1 MNDRK
6 KYFSG
11 DGADLLDGNPEFRR
25 VVIVHR
31 KTEQK
36 HKNKR

>member
-1 MNDRK
+1 MNEWE

-11 DGADLLDGNPEFRR
+11 DDADWLDGNTEFRR

-36 HKNKR
+36 HKNKG